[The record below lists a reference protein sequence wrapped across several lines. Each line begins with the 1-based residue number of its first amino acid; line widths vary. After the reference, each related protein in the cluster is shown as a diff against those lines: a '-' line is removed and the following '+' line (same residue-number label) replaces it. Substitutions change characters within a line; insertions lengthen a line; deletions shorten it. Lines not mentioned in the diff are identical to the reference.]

1 MQLKSNKK
9 VLYLLASIPG
19 LVGVSLCLLA
29 GIWRLSG
36 NFHLG
41 GFEAWTV
48 FFAGVGLMVFSC
60 FLKLEMISA
69 QR

>member
-9 VLYLLASIPG
+9 ILSLLASIPG
-19 LVGVSLCLLA
+19 LVGIPLCLLA
-29 GIWRLSG
+29 GIWRLAG
-36 NFHLG
+36 NFYLG

-48 FFAGVGLMVFSC
+48 FSAGVGLMVFSC

-69 QR
+69 KT